1 MPLGF
6 APWAMNKI
14 VHKNG
19 EKATAKVAA
28 KNNLAYIL
36 STLTNIHPNQ
46 INKINPNGLKLQQA
60 YLCKDWDMNLKL
72 I

>member
-14 VHKNG
+14 VHKDG
-19 EKATAKVAA
+19 EKATAKVAS

-36 STLTNIHPNQ
+36 STLTNFHPN
-46 INKINPNGLKLQQA
+46 
-60 YLCKDWDMNLKL
+60 
-72 I
+72 